1 MGMNIFNCRG
11 DPGKGQCFVFL
22 SQPSGPGVCPENK
35 DNKAVRGLEHKSDGE
50 QLKELGLFSLEKWD
64 SGETSSL
71 SAITQKEVSM
81 V

>member
-1 MGMNIFNCRG
+1 MCSE
-11 DPGKGQCFVFL
+11 KG
-22 SQPSGPGVCPENK
+22 SE
-35 DNKAVRGLEHKSDGE
+35 AVKGLEHKSDGE